1 MMENHLDSAEQPLP
15 DPVMA
20 VGQAT
25 REVKELAQPL
35 RHLTCN
41 SRGIKRRQIKIRVAD
56 PDSVELLS
64 PDTDLCVRMFLTF
77 EF

>member
-1 MMENHLDSAEQPLP
+1 MMENHLDSAKEPLP

-20 VGQAT
+20 VGETT

-41 SRGIKRRQIKIRVAD
+41 SRGIKRRQIKIRAAD
-56 PDSVELLS
+56 PDSF
-64 PDTDLCVRMFLTF
+64 D
-77 EF
+77 